1 MESREANG
9 LHIDFCRFKIFT
21 DQISRLDFQRILS
34 YLYLFSPSTHPLI
47 LQVQRDC

>member
-21 DQISRLDFQRILS
+21 DQISRLDFPS
-34 YLYLFSPSTHPLI
+34 EVFVPFFPSTHPLI